1 MTRLYI
7 SIASIALTV
16 LLGGCSTD
24 GVPLLRSGGMADRV
38 GNFATVRMGKRQS
51 GQGDSAIET
60 GAMTPLK
67 RKLAD
72 GSVGQAESD
81 EGYGFGTDETWGDG
95 ASLGDGEQGSGNR
108 KHRHRH
114 RHRNDGNPLFENS
127 RTYEGQ
133 GQPYQGG
140 QYQQQ
145 GSGSFQQGGQFQDDQ
160 SQQGQANNQAG
171 GQAGSARFGESYYG
185 EPRGYDRLK
194 LPDGIPSGTTGNA
207 LDYSQALDAQSR
219 QAQNVTIT
227 VTGNVFRLLPDDRRG
242 NPHERFLIKL
252 PNGTTVL
259 IAHNINL
266 APYVPLAEGD
276 LVTISG
282 EFVWNPKGGVI
293 HYTHRPTNVRHKGG
307 YIDFNGKRYW

>member
-16 LLGGCSTD
+16 LLGGCSGD

-38 GNFATVRMGKRQS
+38 GNFATVRMGKRNS
-51 GQGDSAIET
+51 GHGDSAIET

-81 EGYGFGTDETWGDG
+81 EGYGFGADETWGDG
-95 ASLGDGEQGSGNR
+95 ASAGDGEQESGNR

-114 RHRNDGNPLFENS
+114 RHRNDGNPLFEDS
-127 RTYEGQ
+127 QAYERQ

-140 QYQQQ
+140 QGQTSYQT
-145 GSGSFQQGGQFQDDQ
+145 GGQT
-160 SQQGQANNQAG
+160 
-171 GQAGSARFGESYYG
+171 GSARFGQSYDG
-185 EPRGYDRLK
+185 EPRGYDRIK
-194 LPDGIPSGTTGNA
+194 LPDGIPTGTTGNA
-207 LDYSQALDAQSR
+207 PDYSQALDAQSR

-242 NPHERFLIKL
+242 SPHERFLIKL